1 MLHYN
6 MLQYWTKT
14 VTRDNAYTEAQ
25 LQDVSARLG
34 YSPRILSVID
44 RKDHSIIR
52 MERVDGET
60 LSDKYGDVAKDT
72 PESIWNKIRDMLSA
86 LYDEGIEYVD
96 ITPYNFMETKDGDI
110 KIIDF
115 GDAKYTDGEIN
126 WFLDE
131 FLEGLNEWNPDFK

>member
-1 MLHYN
+1 M
-6 MLQYWTKT
+6 MQYWTKT

-60 LSDKYGDVAKDT
+60 LSNKYGDVAKDT

-96 ITPYNFMETKDGDI
+96 ITPYNFIETKDGDI

>member
-1 MLHYN
+1 M
-6 MLQYWTKT
+6 QYWTKT

>member
-1 MLHYN
+1 M
-6 MLQYWTKT
+6 QYWTKT

-60 LSDKYGDVAKDT
+60 LSNKYGDVAKDT

-96 ITPYNFMETKDGDI
+96 ITPYNFIETKDGDI

-131 FLEGLNEWNPDFK
+131 FLEGSNEWNPDFK

>member
-1 MLHYN
+1 MQH
-6 MLQYWTKT
+6 WTKT

-60 LSDKYGDVAKDT
+60 LSNKYGDVAKDT

-96 ITPYNFMETKDGDI
+96 ITPYNFIETKDGDI

-131 FLEGLNEWNPDFK
+131 FLEGSNEWNPDFK

>member
-1 MLHYN
+1 M
-6 MLQYWTKT
+6 QYWTKT
-14 VTRDNAYTEAQ
+14 VAKDNAYTEAQ

-60 LSDKYGDVAKDT
+60 LSNKYGDVAKDT

-96 ITPYNFMETKDGDI
+96 ITPYNFIETKDGDI

-115 GDAKYTDGEIN
+115 GDAKYTDGQIN
-126 WFLDE
+126 WFLEE

>member
-1 MLHYN
+1 M
-6 MLQYWTKT
+6 MQYWTKT

>member
-1 MLHYN
+1 M
-6 MLQYWTKT
+6 QYWTKT

-60 LSDKYGDVAKDT
+60 LSNKYGDVAKDT

-96 ITPYNFMETKDGDI
+96 ITPYNFIETKDGDI

>member
-6 MLQYWTKT
+6 MMQYWTKT
-14 VTRDNAYTEAQ
+14 VAKDNAYTEAQ

-60 LSDKYGDVAKDT
+60 LSNKYGDVAKDT

-96 ITPYNFMETKDGDI
+96 ITPYNFIETKDGDI

-115 GDAKYTDGEIN
+115 GDAKYTDGQIN
-126 WFLDE
+126 WFLEE